1 MSKLNLF
8 SIKSS
13 IILKF
18 NNSNLRNI
26 SYNSILPEFDK
37 LQTKRTKLRMEK
49 KSNKSLIFTIES
61 TDITAFR
68 ASINEVISFGK
79 ALTDSLKIFQNS

>member
-13 IILKF
+13 IVLKF

>member
-13 IILKF
+13 IVLKF
-18 NNSNLRNI
+18 NNSNLRDI

-37 LQTKRTKLRMEK
+37 LQTKRSKLHMEK
-49 KSNKSLIFTIES
+49 KNNKSLIFTIES

-68 ASINEVISFGK
+68 ASINEIISFGK

>member
-1 MSKLNLF
+1 MF

-18 NNSNLRNI
+18 NNSNLRDI
-26 SYNSILPEFDK
+26 SYNSFLPEFDK
-37 LQTKRTKLRMEK
+37 LQTKRSKIYMEK
-49 KSNKSLIFTIES
+49 KNNNSLVFMIES

-68 ASINEVISFGK
+68 ASINEIISFGK